1 MGNSQFNL
9 DKKFD
14 SINVKDISN
23 AKDIV
28 DAIKKTED
36 KVSKILFLIV
46 LVSTRLGWD
55 VSKHLGKPTEE
66 NSQSYTCYRI
76 EVWLG
81 QATRLD

>member
-1 MGNSQFNL
+1 MLSGELHIKTHYFEMGNSQFNL

-46 LVSTRLGWD
+46 LVSTRLG
-55 VSKHLGKPTEE
+55 
-66 NSQSYTCYRI
+66 
-76 EVWLG
+76 
-81 QATRLD
+81 